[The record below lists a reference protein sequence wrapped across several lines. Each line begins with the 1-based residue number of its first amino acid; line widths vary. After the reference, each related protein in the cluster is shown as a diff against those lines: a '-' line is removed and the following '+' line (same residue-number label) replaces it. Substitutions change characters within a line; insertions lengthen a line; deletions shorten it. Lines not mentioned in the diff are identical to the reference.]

1 MRPKILPVYP
11 PSSPQTTPTSGIKG
25 SPKSPD
31 SGKSSL
37 VATVCTNSLSQSND
51 LCATNDWSVRTNH
64 SYAARPSTPKT
75 LYKEGTVV
83 KDILSNIKLNIKEEI
98 GSHKPMPEKLK
109 DKENRYPLYPVGPP
123 LSMTGHWYNLMQS
136 ELKYSGFF
144 YEDCPGQFQRRNNA
158 DSSDENEALFNPFG
172 P

>member
-1 MRPKILPVYP
+1 MPIAALAPSGRGRPAFGPL
-11 PSSPQTTPTSGIKG
+11 
-25 SPKSPD
+25 
-31 SGKSSL
+31 L
-37 VATVCTNSLSQSND
+37 VATPAAPARAFLMIRWFARCCVALLKGSTAANP
-51 LCATNDWSVRTNH
+51 
-64 SYAARPSTPKT
+64 SYTARPSNPKK

-123 LSMTGHWYNLMQS
+123 LSMTGLWYNLMQS
-136 ELKYSGFF
+136 ELKYNGFF

>member
-1 MRPKILPVYP
+1 MRLNPPSSPHTTPTSGIKLNIKEETETTPHIIKYPPRRKTDTPPTPMRPKILPVYP

-109 DKENRYPLYPVGPP
+109 DKENRFSLYP
-123 LSMTGHWYNLMQS
+123 
-136 ELKYSGFF
+136 
-144 YEDCPGQFQRRNNA
+144 
-158 DSSDENEALFNPFG
+158 
-172 P
+172 